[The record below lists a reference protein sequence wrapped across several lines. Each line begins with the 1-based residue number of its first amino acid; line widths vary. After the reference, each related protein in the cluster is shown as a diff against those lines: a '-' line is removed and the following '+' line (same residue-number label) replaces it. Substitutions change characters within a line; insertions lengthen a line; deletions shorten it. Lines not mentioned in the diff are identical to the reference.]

1 MKVYV
6 QVMVCVFI
14 LLLTTSINCVSM
26 NNVFCD
32 DNPTYGLIDTRD
44 VYVFS
49 IGTIYEIT
57 DEGDNKTWVSINGI
71 SKESGL
77 HFNTVQNYVKS

>member
-1 MKVYV
+1 MRTYTKIII
-6 QVMVCVFI
+6 CVFI

-26 NNVFCD
+26 NNIFYD
-32 DNPTYGLIDTRD
+32 DNPTYRLGDIRE

-57 DEGDNKTWVSINGI
+57 DEGDNKTHRKGD
-71 SKESGL
+71 KE
-77 HFNTVQNYVKS
+77 Y